1 MRMPSA
7 LNAPVVAGAVLVGAV
22 IGAASM
28 AGLLPSRL
36 ALAQCQAQTAELR
49 AAAQAAS
56 AQSLATT
63 LQAERHQRAAADTIQ
78 SHLTD
83 ALQGQRMTAQ
93 ERRHAVSASRDGSVC
108 LRDPVVRL
116 LDGSPGLR
124 VEPVRDPL
132 PHGPSGPDAPHAGA
146 ATAAREM
153 EATDREVGAWMID
166 AAASYEECRS
176 RLHALIDF
184 VESAAAGRSAP

>member
-93 ERRHAVSASRDGSVC
+93 ERRHAVSASRDSVC